1 MLAVMKSTDIGHQEL
16 PQEQTT
22 DTLYVT
28 VPSDFPRPVHLGS
41 LPGAQPKLLMTK
53 YEGRFYTPGS
63 SPPELFEAWR
73 LCEDL
78 ASQLAE
84 KSLESKRGKRS
95 HMSEV
100 EILEQYLHRLIKTR
114 WTTVPEAR
122 WTIRRVAALLE
133 WPTPPPSLEPPTN
146 A

>member
-1 MLAVMKSTDIGHQEL
+1 MKRTMTKHEEFVQLQTAEELYAAV
-16 PQEQTT
+16 P
-22 DTLYVT
+22 V
-28 VPSDFPRPVHLGS
+28 DFPRPVHLGG

-53 YEGRFYTPGS
+53 YEGRFYPPGS

-84 KSLESKRGKRS
+84 KSLESKMGKRS

-133 WPTPPPSLEPPTN
+133 WPAPPPSLEPPTN